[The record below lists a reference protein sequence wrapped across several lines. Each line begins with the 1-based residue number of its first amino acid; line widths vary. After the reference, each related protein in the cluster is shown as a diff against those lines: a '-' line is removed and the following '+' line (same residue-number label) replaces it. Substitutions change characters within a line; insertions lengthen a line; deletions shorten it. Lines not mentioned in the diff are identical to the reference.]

1 MTYFGLYESTAA
13 LYAHN
18 SDTLYDCGRIYET
31 IYLFSNMCIP
41 NLIVDVEYVI
51 IAFFFFFN
59 CKSYFTF
66 FSKAIA
72 FLDGKSP
79 YIVRVQHSILLQPNL
94 KILGSRMR
102 FSWHTGIFQYCFFS
116 HSPSSPCRRRPLDSL
131 SILGLDLPFKIVIYW
146 FTYRFC

>member
-1 MTYFGLYESTAA
+1 MTYFGLYESSTAA

-18 SDTLYDCGRIYET
+18 SDTQYDCGRIYET

-41 NLIVDVEYVI
+41 NCRIRDTSI
-51 IAFFFFFN
+51 FFN
-59 CKSYFTF
+59 CKSYFPF

>member
-1 MTYFGLYESTAA
+1 MKAQQQGDIVRNDSNTQQ
-13 LYAHN
+13 
-18 SDTLYDCGRIYET
+18 DCGRMYET
-31 IYLFSNMCIP
+31 IYLFCNIC
-41 NLIVDVEYVI
+41 VKVEQVI
-51 IAFFFFFN
+51 LQAFFSIVN
-59 CKSYFTF
+59 HISYLAQNT
-66 FSKAIA
+66 

-79 YIVRVQHSILLQPNL
+79 YIFRVQHSILLQPNL